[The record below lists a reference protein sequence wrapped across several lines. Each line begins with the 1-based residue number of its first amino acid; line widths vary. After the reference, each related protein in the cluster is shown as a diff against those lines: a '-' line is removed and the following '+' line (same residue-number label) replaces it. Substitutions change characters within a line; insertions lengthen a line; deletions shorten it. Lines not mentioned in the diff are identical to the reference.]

1 MGEIDIIIKPHPR
14 ETTELMKNVVM
25 ENNISNCT
33 ISNENATILAKQA
46 KLAISFWGSA
56 ILDPLSLGIPAIEYY
71 IEADRFR
78 EAEPKGS
85 AYKKLGIH
93 STDSEQGLEQFI
105 DSVIEFK
112 YVVPDIVKE
121 LSMNKNLD
129 FLLKV

>member
-1 MGEIDIIIKPHPR
+1 
-14 ETTELMKNVVM
+14 MKNVIR

-33 ISNENATILAKQA
+33 ISHENATILAKQA
-46 KLAISFWGSA
+46 KLAITFWGSV

-71 IEADRFR
+71 IEAERFR
-78 EAEPKGS
+78 ETEPEGS

-93 STDSEQGLEQFI
+93 STDNERGLEQFI

-112 YVVPDIVKE
+112 YVTPEVVKE
-121 LSMNKNLD
+121 LSTTKNLD